1 MTITIIK
8 IMIITI
14 MYFLTVNNKLSGEK
28 SIAVNPHK
36 SDHDPPGTKGYSD
49 Y

>member
-8 IMIITI
+8 IIIITI
-14 MYFLTVNNKLSGEK
+14 TYFLTVNNKFPGEK
-28 SIAVNPHK
+28 STAVNPHK
-36 SDHDPPGTKGYSD
+36 SDHDPPGTKGCSD